1 MKRFTALLLACCM
14 MFGLYV
20 PAQAAGSGMDN
31 FQKAET
37 YNGQFADIDAG
48 YWAASSVKLC
58 YEYGLM
64 KGASAAAF
72 NPKGDLTVAEAI
84 VMADRIHEIY
94 HTGKSTLN
102 NGDPWYQPYVDY
114 AMKNGLIAQGDFS
127 SYTAKATR
135 AQMAYLFCHALPQG
149 TLVEINSISSI
160 PDVSASHP
168 YAKEIQ
174 ALYKAG
180 VLTGSDMY
188 GTFNPDSNIIR
199 AEAAAILSRVA
210 LPNQRKDVVLMK
222 TFTRGN
228 VTLAMPQSAEV
239 NGAGDMYDVYAVASD
254 KEKVMGLISGYSDP
268 SFQGVDI
275 SALPQSTINS
285 LIVNA
290 FANTQTPVSG
300 IQSAAVKFGALNAYR
315 STGTM
320 TVSGVGMDCI
330 IYTYISGNTLNM
342 ICLLANNNDAVLTN
356 MANGIRIGGSA
367 PSPLL

>member
-1 MKRFTALLLACCM
+1 MKRFTALLLAFCM

-31 FQKAET
+31 FQKTET
-37 YNGQFADIDAG
+37 YQGQFADIEAG
-48 YWAASSVKLC
+48 YWAASSVQLC

-64 KGASAAAF
+64 KGASATAF

-94 HTGKSTLN
+94 HTGKSTLA

-114 AMKNGLIAQGDFS
+114 AMENGLIAQGDFS

-135 AQMAYLFCHALPQG
+135 AQMAYLFCNALPQG
-149 TLVEINSISSI
+149 TLDEINTIASI

-174 ALYKAG
+174 TLYQAG

-188 GTFNPDSNIIR
+188 GTFNPDSYIIR

-210 LPNQRKDVVLMK
+210 LPDQRKDVVLMK
-222 TFTRGN
+222 AFTQGN
-228 VTLAMPQSAEV
+228 VTLAMPQDAINV
-239 NGAGDMYDVYAVASD
+239 DNAGVYSLVSSEEQAMA
-254 KEKVMGLISGYSDP
+254 LISGYSDS
-268 SFQGVDI
+268 SFQEIDI
-275 SALPQSTINS
+275 SFLSQSMISS
-285 LIVNA
+285 LLTSA
-290 FANTQTPVSG
+290 FANTGTPVSG
-300 IQSAAVKFGALNAYR
+300 VQSASVTFGTLKAYR
-315 STGTM
+315 STCTM

-330 IYTYISGNTLNM
+330 IYTYISGADMNM
-342 ICLLANNNDAVLTN
+342 ICLLANDNDAVLTN
-356 MANGIRIGGSA
+356 MANGVRIGGSA

>member
-64 KGASAAAF
+64 KGASATAF

-135 AQMAYLFCHALPQG
+135 AQMAYLFCNALPQG
-149 TLVEINSISSI
+149 TLVEINSISSCL
-160 PDVSASHP
+160 
-168 YAKEIQ
+168 
-174 ALYKAG
+174 LY
-180 VLTGSDMY
+180 T
-188 GTFNPDSNIIR
+188 
-199 AEAAAILSRVA
+199 
-210 LPNQRKDVVLMK
+210 
-222 TFTRGN
+222 
-228 VTLAMPQSAEV
+228 SAEQ
-239 NGAGDMYDVYAVASD
+239 A
-254 KEKVMGLISGYSDP
+254 E
-268 SFQGVDI
+268 
-275 SALPQSTINS
+275 
-285 LIVNA
+285 
-290 FANTQTPVSG
+290 
-300 IQSAAVKFGALNAYR
+300 
-315 STGTM
+315 
-320 TVSGVGMDCI
+320 
-330 IYTYISGNTLNM
+330 
-342 ICLLANNNDAVLTN
+342 
-356 MANGIRIGGSA
+356 
-367 PSPLL
+367 

>member
-1 MKRFTALLLACCM
+1 MKRFTALLLAFCM

-31 FQKAET
+31 FQKTET

-64 KGASAAAF
+64 KGASATAF

-94 HTGKSTLN
+94 HTGKSTLA

-114 AMKNGLIAQGDFS
+114 AMENGLIAQGDFS

-135 AQMAYLFCHALPQG
+135 AQMAYLFCNALPQG
-149 TLVEINSISSI
+149 TLAEINSISSI

-174 ALYKAG
+174 TLYKAG

-210 LPNQRKDVVLMK
+210 LPDQRKDVVLMK
-222 TFTRGN
+222 TFTQGN

-239 NGAGDMYDVYAVASD
+239 NGAGDVYSVASAE
-254 KEKVMGLISGYSDP
+254 EKVMGLISGYSDP

-275 SALPQSTINS
+275 SVLSQSTISS

-300 IQSAAVKFGALNAYR
+300 IQSAAVKFGSLNAYR
-315 STGTM
+315 STCTM

-330 IYTYISGNTLNM
+330 IYTYISGANLNM
-342 ICLLANNNDAVLTN
+342 IGLLANDNDAVLTN
-356 MANGIRIGGSA
+356 MANGVRIGGSA

>member
-1 MKRFTALLLACCM
+1 MKRFTALLLAFCM

-31 FQKAET
+31 FQKTET

-64 KGASAAAF
+64 KGASATAF

-94 HTGKSTLN
+94 HTGKSTLA

-114 AMKNGLIAQGDFS
+114 AMENGLIAQGDFS

-135 AQMAYLFCHALPQG
+135 AQMAYLFCNALPQG
-149 TLVEINSISSI
+149 TLAEINSISSI

-174 ALYKAG
+174 TLYKAG

-210 LPNQRKDVVLMK
+210 LPDQRKDVVLMK
-222 TFTRGN
+222 TFTQGN

-239 NGAGDMYDVYAVASD
+239 NGAGDVYSVASAE
-254 KEKVMGLISGYSDP
+254 EKVMGLISGYSDP

-275 SALPQSTINS
+275 SVLSQSTISS

-300 IQSAAVKFGALNAYR
+300 IQSAAVKFGSLNAYR
-315 STGTM
+315 STCTM

-330 IYTYISGNTLNM
+330 IYTYISGADLNM
-342 ICLLANNNDAVLTN
+342 IGLLANDNDAVLTN
-356 MANGIRIGGSA
+356 MANGVRIGGSA

>member
-1 MKRFTALLLACCM
+1 MKRFTALLLAFCM
-14 MFGLYV
+14 MFGLYI
-20 PAQAAGSGMDN
+20 PAQAAGSGMGN
-31 FQKAET
+31 FQKTET

-64 KGASAAAF
+64 KGASATAF

-94 HTGKSTLN
+94 HTGKSTLT

-114 AMKNGLIAQGDFS
+114 AMENGLIAQGDFS

-135 AQMAYLFCHALPQG
+135 AQMAYLFCNALPQG
-149 TLVEINSISSI
+149 TLAEINSISSI

-174 ALYKAG
+174 TLYKAG
-180 VLTGSDMY
+180 VLTGSDVY

-210 LPNQRKDVVLMK
+210 LPDQRKDVVLMK
-222 TFTRGN
+222 AFTKGN

-239 NGAGDMYDVYAVASD
+239 NGDGDVYSVASAE
-254 KEKVMGLISGYSDP
+254 EKAMALISGYSD
-268 SFQGVDI
+268 SAFQGVDI
-275 SALPQSTINS
+275 SILPQSTIS
-285 LIVNA
+285 SMIVNA
-290 FANTQTPVSG
+290 FANTPTPVSG
-300 IQSAAVKFGALNAYR
+300 IQSAEVKFGSLNAYR

-320 TVSGVGMDCI
+320 TVSGVAMDCI

-356 MANGIRIGGSA
+356 MANGVRIGGSA